1 MWNNARLLN
10 LIANWLTLA
19 GLVAFTAGGLYWL
32 MHRPVFGL
40 TRVVVE
46 TMSADGLE
54 RVSEASLRSALDRPL
69 QGNFFTVNLEEVRQM
84 FGAVPWV
91 SHVKVRREWPD
102 GLRVSLREYQPLG
115 LWNDNQVLDVRGIP
129 FTANQAQADSGTD
142 QVLPVFAGPEG
153 AGPLVRQRYHELRE
167 WLRPLGRDV
176 VRLTLS
182 ARHAWQAELDNGLV
196 LDLGRDPG
204 IDWNPGDPDRPETD
218 EATMAERVRRFVRNL
233 PQLEEKAGRQ
243 VLHADL
249 RYPDGFAV
257 RLAQPANG
265 KQPSS
270 IKTKN

>member
-10 LIANWLTLA
+10 LIANWLTVVA
-19 GLVAFTAGGLYWL
+19 LVALTIGGIYWL

-40 TRVVVE
+40 NHVVVE
-46 TMSADGLE
+46 PMPGSELR
-54 RVSEASLRSALDRPL
+54 RVSEASLRSALERPL

-115 LWNDNQVLDVRGIP
+115 LWNDNQILDIRGVP
-129 FTANQAQADSGTD
+129 FTANQAEADSPGGP
-142 QVLPVFAGPEG
+142 VLPVFAGPDG
-153 AGPLVRQRYHELRE
+153 AGPMVRHRYHELRE
-167 WLRPLGRDV
+167 WLRPLGHEL
-176 VRLTLS
+176 VRVTLS
-182 ARHAWQAELDNGLV
+182 ARHAWQVELDNGLV

-218 EATMAERVRRFVRNL
+218 EVTMAERVRRFVRNL
-233 PQLEEKAGRQ
+233 PQLEEKAGRA
-243 VLHADL
+243 VMYADL

-257 RLAQPANG
+257 RLAPPANG

-270 IKTKN
+270 TKTKN